1 MLIKFAGFD
10 HIKKIYGVEIQEENA
25 TLAKRS
31 IIYNQLEN
39 KIEIINESTSSYRL
53 MNLDFLFL

>member
-1 MLIKFAGFD
+1 MLRKIFIVKPDSKPVTTHKLFTVVVKFL
-10 HIKKIYGVEIQEENA
+10 IM
-25 TLAKRS
+25 S
-31 IIYNQLEN
+31 